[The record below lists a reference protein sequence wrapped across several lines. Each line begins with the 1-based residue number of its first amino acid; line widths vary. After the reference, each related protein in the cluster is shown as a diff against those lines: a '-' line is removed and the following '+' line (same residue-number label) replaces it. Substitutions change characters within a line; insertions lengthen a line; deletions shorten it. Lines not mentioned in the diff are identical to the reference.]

1 MSHHKNRLYATA
13 MSTLTIT
20 EEIRKI
26 YDDARTFEGLRSR
39 AAFMRACHAYSN
51 IKQEVPDH
59 LVPSHVARILNP
71 NLKFRTGERSQYR
84 RKIN

>member
-1 MSHHKNRLYATA
+1 

-39 AAFMRACHAYSN
+39 AAFMRACHAYAARCRD
-51 IKQEVPDH
+51 VPDY
-59 LVPSHVARILNP
+59 LVPSHVAKILNP
-71 NLKFRTGERSQYR
+71 NLDFQKR
-84 RKIN
+84 RRLQ